1 MSRVHFR
8 QGLGLAMC
16 RKLRLVK
23 AGCGGKASQGLAS
36 VLREGVMAYQ
46 VRPSGGDSATV
57 CSPNS
62 HLPSSHRE
70 FSKGSLE
77 SHSHLHLCSQP
88 LPRAVDSQG

>member
-36 VLREGVMAYQ
+36 VLREGVMATRLGHLGEIQ
-46 VRPSGGDSATV
+46 PQCAPPTAT
-57 CSPNS
+57 S
-62 HLPSSHRE
+62 LLATGSS
-70 FSKGSLE
+70 
-77 SHSHLHLCSQP
+77 
-88 LPRAVDSQG
+88 PRAPSNPTVTFISVLSHCQEQ